1 MRLVLMG
8 TGPFAVPSFETLRCD
23 GHEIA
28 CVITRP
34 EVQAVSKKGPPP
46 SPVRLWAVEHGLEHL
61 SPESINS
68 EGAIEL
74 VKSMSPDLLVVCDY
88 GQILSNQ
95 ALETARWG
103 GINLH
108 GSLLPRHRGAAPVQW
123 SILSGDEIAGV
134 SVIHMT
140 PGLDAG
146 PVIRYDSTPIDP
158 RENAGELEQRLS
170 QLGVETVRQSLL
182 LLETSNGS
190 TGNPQDKSLT
200 TKAPR
205 LSKADGQIQ
214 CEYPVR
220 LLDRQLRGL
229 QPWPGCFCEFESSAG
244 NRFRVIVQ
252 KGAPIECDIGSHSV
266 GSVLFEKDCADGFR
280 LDGDITPELSLVCRD
295 GLFVVETIQVAG
307 KKSMSAEEFVR
318 GYSKNGPYRV
328 VSATTSTTLLE
339 TMIKREPAS

>member
-8 TGPFAVPSFETLRCD
+8 TGPFAVPSFEALRSD

-34 EVQAVSKKGPPP
+34 EVQSVSKKGPPP
-46 SPVRLWAVEHGLEHL
+46 SPVRLWAVGHGLNHL

-68 EGAIEL
+68 QESIEL
-74 VKSMSPDLLVVCDY
+74 VKSMTPDLLVVCDY
-88 GQILSNQ
+88 GQILSNL

-123 SILSGDEIAGV
+123 SILSGDKTAGV

-146 PVIRYDSTPIDP
+146 PVIQSDSTAIDP
-158 RENAGELEQRLS
+158 SENAGELERRLS
-170 QLGVETVRQSLL
+170 QLGVGTVRRSLA
-182 LLETSNGS
+182 LLEQSNGS
-190 TGNPQDKSLT
+190 TGVLQDKAHT

-205 LSKADGQIQ
+205 LSKADGQIH
-214 CEYPVR
+214 CEFPVR

-229 QPWPGCFCEFESSAG
+229 QPWPGCFCELESPTG
-244 NRFRVIVQ
+244 NRFRVIVHQ
-252 KGAPIECDIGSHSV
+252 GQPLPCDVGSFSV
-266 GSVLFEKDCADGFR
+266 GAVLFKENIPDGFPIDR
-280 LDGDITPELSLVCRD
+280 DNFPALSLVCSD
-295 GLFVVETIQVAG
+295 GLFSISMIQVAG
-307 KKSMSAEEFVR
+307 KKSMSADEFAR
-318 GYSKNGPYRV
+318 GYSKNGPYKI
-328 VSATTSTTLLE
+328 ATVTNLTKLLD
-339 TMIKREPAS
+339 TMLQRELA

>member
-8 TGPFAVPSFETLRCD
+8 TGPFAVPSFEALRCD

-28 CVITRP
+28 CVFTRP
-34 EVQAVSKKGPPP
+34 EVQSVSKKGPPP
-46 SPVRLWAVEHGLEHL
+46 SPVRIWANEHGLKHL
-61 SPESINS
+61 TPESMNS
-68 EGAIEL
+68 QESIDL
-74 VKSMSPDLLVVCDY
+74 VKSLAPDLLVVCDY

-123 SILSGDEIAGV
+123 SILSGDKTAGV

-146 PVIRYDSTPIDP
+146 PVIQHDSTPIDP

-170 QLGVETVRQSLL
+170 QLGVGTVRQSLL
-182 LLETSNGS
+182 LLESSNGS
-190 TGNPQDKSLT
+190 TGIPQDKSLT

-205 LSKADGQIQ
+205 LSKADGQIR
-214 CEYPVR
+214 CEFPVR

-229 QPWPGCFCEFESSAG
+229 QPWPGCFCEFESSSG
-244 NRFRVIVQ
+244 NRFRVITHSGRPLQ
-252 KGAPIECDIGSHSV
+252 CDIDSHAV
-266 GSVLFEKDCADGFR
+266 GSVLFKEDCRNGWFKE
-280 LDGDITPELSLVCRD
+280 GDNVPELSLVCKD
-295 GLFVVETIQVAG
+295 GLFAVETIQVAG
-307 KKSMSAEEFVR
+307 KKSMTAQEFVR
-318 GYSKNGPYRV
+318 GYSKNGPYKIAT
-328 VSATTSTTLLE
+328 ATTVTALLE
-339 TMIKREPAS
+339 TMLQRESV

>member
-8 TGPFAVPSFETLRCD
+8 TGPFAVPSFEALRSD

-34 EVQAVSKKGPPP
+34 EVQSASKKGPPP
-46 SPVRLWAVEHGLEHL
+46 SPVRLWAIEHGSRHL

-68 EGAIEL
+68 QDSIEL

-123 SILSGDEIAGV
+123 SILSGDETAGV

-146 PVIRYDSTPIDP
+146 PVIQFDSTAIDP
-158 RENAGELEQRLS
+158 LENAGELEHRLS
-170 QLGVETVRQSLL
+170 QLGVGTVRRSLVL
-182 LLETSNGS
+182 LQQSNGS
-190 TGNPQDKSLT
+190 TGVLQDKSLT

-205 LSKADGQIQ
+205 LSKADGQIH

-229 QPWPGCFCEFESSAG
+229 QPWPGCFCELESPAG
-244 NRFRVIVQ
+244 NRFRVIVH
-252 KGAPIECDIGSHSV
+252 KGLSLPCDIGSLPV
-266 GSVLFEKDCADGFR
+266 GAVLFKEDIPDGFLSDR
-280 LDGDITPELSLVCRD
+280 DVLPILSLVCSD
-295 GLFVVETIQVAG
+295 GLFSISMIQVAG
-307 KKSMSAEEFVR
+307 KKSMSADEFVR
-318 GYSKNGPYRV
+318 GYIKNGPYKIAP
-328 VSATTSTTLLE
+328 ATNLTKLLD
-339 TMIKREPAS
+339 TMLQRESV